1 MPKPKPKPKPKAPPR
16 RAARNY
22 LAQAEAYRRAVI
34 AGVEPACRYIVQAC
48 ERQERDLARQADPT
62 WPYRFDRDAA
72 ERPCRFMERLP
83 HIKGPLAR
91 LRQPFRMEPWQAFLI
106 TTAYGWLH
114 KDAPPKG
121 WAAQASGKWLGGK
134 RRFRTV
140 YLEVPRGNGKSF
152 LLSALTLYALGADGE
167 AGPEVYS
174 AATTRDQAKIVF
186 DSARK
191 MAMNTPDLRAAL
203 GITIAKAALVVEDTA
218 GTFKP
223 LSSDEDSLE
232 GLNIHFVAIDEL
244 HAHKRRA
251 VYDVCE
257 SAMGKRDQP
266 MMWII
271 TTAGSDTSGI
281 CYESRSYLVKI
292 LQQTA
297 IDESWFGMI
306 YTIDRDES
314 KDADDSKGDDWR
326 SEAVWRKAN
335 PNWDVSVEPNH
346 IARMAQK
353 AMQLP
358 SSQSNF
364 KTKHLNVWVN
374 ADSAWLDMRHWHGC
388 ANPDLRIEAFQGR
401 QALVSLDLASKIDI
415 AVRLKLFWE
424 MLPTTLADGK
434 VEQREHYY
442 LFADYYLPATTIAE
456 STNDSYQGWREMG
469 LLTETAGDVID
480 YSIIE
485 TDIRDDAKLYRPIE
499 VVYDP
504 WQAFD
509 MAQRLQ
515 NDAIPVV
522 EYRPTV
528 ANFSAP
534 MKEIQALTMERRLHH
549 DGDPVMAWMMSNVVC
564 HKDAKDNIF
573 PRKERDAN
581 KIDGPVALIM
591 AIGRRLQ
598 TMAVPKPQIFFA

>member
-1 MPKPKPKPKPKAPPR
+1 MAD
-16 RAARNY
+16 
-22 LAQAEAYRRAVI
+22 AYRRAVLN
-34 AGVEPACRYIVQAC
+34 GLEPACQYIVQAC
-48 ERQERDLARQADPT
+48 QRQERDLARERDPA
-62 WPYRFDRDAA
+62 WPYRFDAQAA
-72 ERPCRFMERLP
+72 TRPCRFFERLP

-91 LRQPFRMEPWQAFLI
+91 SRSPLKLEPWQCFLL

-114 KDAPPKG
+114 KWGPL
-121 WAAQASGKWLGGK
+121 AAK

-152 LLSALTLYALGADGE
+152 LLSAAALYALGADGE

-203 GITIAKAALVVEDTA
+203 GISIAKNALVVEDTA

-244 HAHKRRA
+244 HAHKKRA

-281 CYESRSYLVKI
+281 CYEVRSYLVKI
-292 LQQTA
+292 LQGTA
-297 IDESWFGMI
+297 EDETWCGMI
-306 YTIDRDES
+306 YTIDRDET
-314 KDADDSKGDDWR
+314 KDADDAKGDDWR
-326 SEAVWRKAN
+326 SEAIWRKAN

-388 ANPDLRIEAFQGR
+388 ADPTLRLERFHGR
-401 QALVSLDLASKIDI
+401 PALVALDLASKIDI

-424 MLPTTLADGK
+424 THPTVIADGSIAD
-434 VEQREHYY
+434 REHYY
-442 LFADYYLPATTIAE
+442 MFADYYLPQATIAE
-456 STNDSYQGWREMG
+456 GGNDSYAGWRELG
-469 LLTETAGDVID
+469 LITETPGEVID
-480 YSIIE
+480 YSTIE
-485 TDIRDDAKLYRPIE
+485 TDVRDDNKQFRPIE

-534 MKEIQALTMERRLHH
+534 MKEIQSLLIERRLHH
-549 DGDPVMAWMMSNVVC
+549 TGDPVMAWMMSNVVC

-581 KIDGPVALIM
+581 KIDGAVALIM
-591 AIGRRLQ
+591 AIGRRLS
-598 TMAVPKPQIFFA
+598 TMAIPQPKIYFA

>member
-1 MPKPKPKPKPKAPPR
+1 M
-16 RAARNY
+16 
-22 LAQAEAYRRAVI
+22 I

-48 ERQERDLARQADPT
+48 ERQERDLARQSDPT
-62 WPYRFDRDAA
+62 WSYRFDAQAA
-72 ERPCRFMERLP
+72 TRPCRFFERLP

-91 LRQPFRMEPWQAFLI
+91 SRKPLQLEPWQCFLI
-106 TTAYGWLH
+106 TVAYGWLH
-114 KDAPPKG
+114 KAGPL
-121 WAAQASGKWLGGK
+121 AGK

-152 LLSALTLYALGADGE
+152 LLSAAALYALGADGE

-203 GITIAKAALVVEDTA
+203 GISIAKNALVVEDTA

-244 HAHKRRA
+244 HAHKKRA

-271 TTAGSDTSGI
+271 TTAGSDTSGV
-281 CYESRSYLVKI
+281 CYEMRSYLVKI

-297 IDESWFGMI
+297 IDETWFGMI

-388 ANPDLRIEAFQGR
+388 ADPGLSIERFQGKP
-401 QALVSLDLASKIDI
+401 ALVSLDLASKIDI

-424 MLPTTLADGK
+424 THPTELAGGEIKDL
-434 VEQREHYY
+434 EHYY
-442 LFADYYLPATTIAE
+442 LFSDYYLPSATIAE
-456 STNDSYQGWREMG
+456 STNDSYAGWREMG
-469 LLTETAGDVID
+469 LITETPGEVID
-480 YSIIE
+480 YSTIE
-485 TDIRDDAKLYRPIE
+485 TDVRDDAKLYRPVE

-534 MKEIQALTMERRLHH
+534 MKEIQALAIERRLHH
-549 DGDPVMAWMMSNVVC
+549 TGDPVMAWMMSNVVC

-591 AIGRRLQ
+591 AVGRRLQ